1 MTRTDWFISKG
12 NIIYFINIIRTTWA
26 IFFRA
31 HVFMTERMFQ
41 AWEAMSIPRFFDG
54 GGGMEIFYDNG
65 YFEIFAEGGLAV
77 FSVMTYPVNSFTK
90 VLLNQ

>member
-1 MTRTDWFISKG
+1 
-12 NIIYFINIIRTTWA
+12 
-26 IFFRA
+26 
-31 HVFMTERMFQ
+31 MTERMFQ

-77 FSVMTYPVNSFTK
+77 FCGHDLSGQFLYEGIA
-90 VLLNQ
+90 

>member
-12 NIIYFINIIRTTWA
+12 NIIYFINIHTNTR
-26 IFFRA
+26 IFYFNNKSTNII
-31 HVFMTERMFQ
+31 FMTERMFQ

-65 YFEIFAEGGLAV
+65 YFEIFAGGGLAV
-77 FSVMTYPVNSFTK
+77 FLS
-90 VLLNQ
+90 